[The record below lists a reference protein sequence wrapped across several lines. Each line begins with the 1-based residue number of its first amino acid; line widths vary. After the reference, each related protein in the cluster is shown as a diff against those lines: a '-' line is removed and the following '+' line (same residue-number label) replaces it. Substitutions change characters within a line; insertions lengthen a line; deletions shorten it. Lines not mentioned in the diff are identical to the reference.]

1 MKPPS
6 FGRSGRKHIK
16 ERTCMTETPKYYVIK
31 KQNEIEI
38 RRYPAYI
45 QAEVVIDEK
54 QYKSAVEKGFKVL
67 AGYIFGNNV
76 SKQKIDMTSPV
87 QASQSEKIAMTKPV
101 TVTGESSFTV
111 AFIMPS
117 AYTLETLPQPKD
129 SQIQFRLIPA
139 RSLAAIRFSGFFRQ
153 DKIQKNKQRLGQWL
167 KEQGI
172 ETEGDFIVAGYNPPW
187 VPGFLARNEILI
199 SIKTESQEKN

>member
-1 MKPPS
+1 
-6 FGRSGRKHIK
+6 
-16 ERTCMTETPKYYVIK
+16 MTETPKYSIIK

-38 RRYPAYI
+38 RHYPAYI

-54 QYKSAVEKGFKVL
+54 QYQSAIEKGFNVL

-76 SKQKIDMTSPV
+76 SKQKIEMTSPV
-87 QASQSEKIAMTKPV
+87 QASQSEKIAMTTPV

-117 AYTLETLPQPKD
+117 AYTLETLPQPRD
-129 SQIQFRLIPA
+129 SHVHFRLIPA

-153 DKIQKNKQRLGQWL
+153 DTIQKKKQRLSQWL
-167 KEQGI
+167 QEQGI
-172 ETEGDFIVAGYNPPW
+172 EAEGDFIVAGYNPPW
-187 VPGFLARNEILI
+187 VPGFLARNEVLI
-199 SIKTESQEKN
+199 QIKNGLQENK

>member
-1 MKPPS
+1 
-6 FGRSGRKHIK
+6 
-16 ERTCMTETPKYYVIK
+16 MTETPKYAVIK

-38 RRYPAYI
+38 RQYPAYI

-54 QYKSAVEKGFKVL
+54 QYQSAIQKGFGVL

-76 SKQKIDMTSPV
+76 SKQKIEMTSPV
-87 QASQSEKIAMTKPV
+87 QASQSEKIAMTTPV
-101 TVTGESSFTV
+101 TVTGESNFTV

-129 SQIQFRLIPA
+129 GRVHFKLIPA

-153 DKIQKNKQRLGQWL
+153 DTIQKNKQHLGRWL
-167 KEQGI
+167 EEKGI
-172 ETEGDFIVAGYNPPW
+172 ETDGDFIVAGYNPPW
-187 VPGFLARNEILI
+187 VPGFLARNEVLI
-199 SIKTESQEKN
+199 QIKTAPQEKTDEVS

>member
-1 MKPPS
+1 
-6 FGRSGRKHIK
+6 
-16 ERTCMTETPKYYVIK
+16 MTETPKYSVIK

-38 RRYPAYI
+38 RHYPTYI

-54 QYKSAVEKGFKVL
+54 QYRGAIEKGFNVL

-76 SKQKIDMTSPV
+76 SKQKIEMTSPV
-87 QASQSEKIAMTKPV
+87 QASQSDKIAMTSPII
-101 TVTGESSFTV
+101 VTGLSSFTV

-117 AYTLETLPQPKD
+117 AYTLETLPHPKD
-129 SQIQFRLIPA
+129 SRVHFTLIPA

-153 DKIQKNKQRLGQWL
+153 DTIQKNKQRLGQWL
-167 KEQGI
+167 EEQGI

-187 VPGFLARNEILI
+187 VPGFLARNEVLI
-199 SIKTESQEKN
+199 PIKTELQE